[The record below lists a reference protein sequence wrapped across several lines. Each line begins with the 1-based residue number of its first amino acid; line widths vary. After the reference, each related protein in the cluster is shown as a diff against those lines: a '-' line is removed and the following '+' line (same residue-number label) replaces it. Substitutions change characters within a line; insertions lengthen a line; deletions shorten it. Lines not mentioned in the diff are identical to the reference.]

1 MIALIQRVTHA
12 SVSVD
17 KKQIAGIK
25 HGILALIG
33 IEKLDN
39 EQSQQK
45 LANKLLG
52 YRIFADAKGHMNLN
66 IQQAQGELLLVPQ
79 FTLAADTNSGLRPS
93 FSKACPPDIAT
104 EKFAQFVE
112 SVSKFYP
119 QTQQGIFGADMSVSL
134 TNNGPVTFWLQV

>member
-12 SVSVD
+12 SVCVD
-17 KKQIAGIK
+17 QKQIADIK

-45 LANKLLG
+45 LIKKLLG
-52 YRIFADAKGHMNLN
+52 YRIFSDEKGQMNLN
-66 IQQAQGELLLVPQ
+66 VQQVRGELLLVPQ

-93 FSKACPPDIAT
+93 LSKACPPDIAT

-112 SVSKFYP
+112 LISKLHP